1 MDELEY
7 ARQQIQEE
15 TLKEMDTLRRICLE
29 ILVFL
34 RS

>member
-1 MDELEY
+1 MDELEC

-15 TLKEMDTLRRICLE
+15 TLKEIDTLRRIYLE
-29 ILVFL
+29 ILVLL